1 MNYAVVEIGGT
12 QHRVA
17 PGDTIKVQRIDGE
30 PGVGV
35 TLDKVL
41 LVQSEGAVTVGNPYV
56 AGAAVEAT
64 ILREGKGRKVLI
76 FKKKRR
82 KQYRRT
88 RGHRQIFTALQI
100 GEIRAGS

>member
-17 PGDTIKVQRIDGE
+17 VGDTIKVQRLQGE
-30 PGVGV
+30 PNSSI
-35 TLDKVL
+35 TLEKVL
-41 LVQSEGAVTVGNPYV
+41 LIQAEGALRIGDPYV
-56 AGAAVEAT
+56 PGAAVTAT
-64 ILREGKGRKVLI
+64 VLREGKSRKVLI

-88 RGHRQIFTALQI
+88 RGHRQIFTSLQI
-100 GEIRAGS
+100 AEIRSGS

>member
-17 PGDTIKVQRIDGE
+17 TGETIKVQRLAGE
-30 PGVGV
+30 PGGSIE
-35 TLDKVL
+35 LNKVL
-41 LVQSEGAVTVGNPYV
+41 LVQSEGALRVGDPYV
-56 AGAAVEAT
+56 PGAAVTAT